1 MLYGAQY
8 FYIDYMVFNNPIQE
22 KIWLDD
28 GCDRENTIL
37 INIYATKKDAEKD
50 RFLLSD
56 RRNFL

>member
-1 MLYGAQY
+1 
-8 FYIDYMVFNNPIQE
+8 MVFNNPIQE